1 MWDGTCSDPSNNL
14 ANKFV
19 QASQKWMMMVRDK
32 SAEVMSMKPRR
43 KCTFTPV
50 WRVSTRMQAPLTMHF
65 WDLWVRVVNAWDSNH
80 KLKSCNVRIDFA
92 VDESHEMPWKRRRF
106 TDVEVTCGDKTFS
119 AHRSTLACRSD
130 VFFTAFESSFAEA
143 RTATYDIKNSSPEAV
158 ETMLYYMY
166 TGHFNVKQEELADL
180 LNLAAQYQLDDLITL
195 VSKHLA
201 AGSKSRALQNRL

>member
-1 MWDGTCSDPSNNL
+1 MYLYAGVAGFNSH
-14 ANKFV
+14 
-19 QASQKWMMMVRDK
+19 ASSLDDALLGLVGK
-32 SAEVMSMKPRR
+32 S
-43 KCTFTPV
+43 C
-50 WRVSTRMQAPLTMHF
+50 QCL
-65 WDLWVRVVNAWDSNH
+65 DSNH

-166 TGHFNVKQEELADL
+166 TGHLKVKQEELADL

-201 AGSKSRALQNRL
+201 AGVDEQNVVNRTKALKLHQNHEPCKIAFDSILKKVMADSSQGLRRALV